1 MIHHHFGKTILLGCV
16 LLACAGFA
24 TADIGQC
31 NKDGKPVYKNVRC
44 NNAVKIERPS
54 ASKKHTSI
62 RAKVSSTNTTVAA
75 SSKAHQAA
83 WKKKATSERRF
94 PLDVATAKAARTSML
109 LIEESWSYL
118 REQKL
123 AALE

>member
-1 MIHHHFGKTILLGCV
+1 MIHRHFGKTILLGCM

-24 TADIGQC
+24 NADIGQC
-31 NKDGKPVYKNVRC
+31 NKNGKPVYKNVRC
-44 NNAVKIERPS
+44 NKVVKIEH
-54 ASKKHTSI
+54 ASEKTHTRSLA
-62 RAKVSSTNTTVAA
+62 RASSPKPKAVASSTLR
-75 SSKAHQAA
+75 KPA
-83 WKKKATSERRF
+83 WTRKATSDRRF

-109 LIEESWSYL
+109 LIEANWSYL